1 MHIRNLVYCVQDRWV
16 METLVQCSMH
26 WKACEA
32 QCVCQRAER
41 EVLCKKTTNDNFYVW
56 MFWWF
61 WLQVDLIEMTNSVD
75 ESLSKIEPPP
85 QRPGMVARLLELKKR
100 RAQMANGKH
109 CVLLIV
115 ALTEHLIPQSVT
127 ISGIIWNRIEACLCV
142 EPSK

>member
-1 MHIRNLVYCVQDRWV
+1 
-16 METLVQCSMH
+16 
-26 WKACEA
+26 
-32 QCVCQRAER
+32 
-41 EVLCKKTTNDNFYVW
+41 

-115 ALTEHLIPQSVT
+115 ASSEHFIPQSVT
-127 ISGIIWNRIEACLCV
+127 ISGII
-142 EPSK
+142 